1 MKPGLVIR
9 TASLVPPTFEE
20 ARMILRSPRTGA
32 AGISIE
38 LHTGSRRLLRG
49 LFRLAE
55 DSESELDRYIE
66 LGDVFVARTCTTIVG
81 HIQVIAGETSR
92 IASVAVVNS
101 KRRHGIGTAL
111 IRAGLNWLFAA
122 GAERVLVGTAAAD
135 IENLR
140 LYQRLGFR
148 LLRVERDAFT
158 VDRGYSP
165 DLKVDGIP
173 IRDRVWLSVEAPGA

>member
-1 MKPGLVIR
+1 MKAGLVIPA
-9 TASLVPPTFEE
+9 ASLVAPVVED
-20 ARMILRSPRTGA
+20 ARMMSRSPRTGA
-32 AGISIE
+32 ATISIE
-38 LHTGSRRLLRG
+38 LHTGSRRSLRR

-55 DSESELDRYIE
+55 DSEPELDPYIE
-66 LGDVFVARTCTTIVG
+66 LGDVFVARTCTAIVG
-81 HIQVIAGETSR
+81 YIQVITGETST
-92 IASVAVVNS
+92 IASVAVVNT
-101 KRRHGIGTAL
+101 KRRQGIGTAL
-111 IRAGLNWLFAA
+111 IRARLNWLFSA

-135 IENLR
+135 IGNLR

-173 IRDRVWLSVEAPGA
+173 IRDRVWLSVEAPAA